1 MLRWAYAVIAFLVL
15 SGFTFINNDTLSVL
29 ESSRIVITS
38 ENLVGL
44 KLTID
49 NESVIIS
56 QNDLVETPL
65 ESGPKALEKVVVDVD
80 LGTHSVIISD
90 PTKPIFR
97 VTVTSRQGITKFLRL
112 RR

>member
-15 SGFTFINNDTLSVL
+15 SGFTFINDDTLSVL

-65 ESGPKALEKVVVDVD
+65 ESGPK
-80 LGTHSVIISD
+80 
-90 PTKPIFR
+90 
-97 VTVTSRQGITKFLRL
+97 
-112 RR
+112 

>member
-1 MLRWAYAVIAFLVL
+1 MLKWAYAVIAFLVL
-15 SGFTFINNDTLSVL
+15 SGFTFINDDTLPVL
-29 ESSRIVITS
+29 ESSIIVISS
-38 ENLVGL
+38 ESLVGL

-49 NESVIIS
+49 NESVIIA